1 MAEDG
6 STLVNVHGGQN
17 LAELLKRAATRVPS
31 GDSSAVKMVVDDV
44 LFLRPDEAVVWFGVE
59 VDGQRFAMV
68 DGREGRAVL
77 VDGRWMIEHATMID
91 LIGFAGVSWHPPGQ
105 NS

>member
-1 MAEDG
+1 MADDRT
-6 STLVNVHGGQN
+6 TLVNVHGGQN
-17 LAELLKRAATRVPS
+17 LAELLKQAATRVPS
-31 GDSSAVKMVVDDV
+31 TDSSAVNMVVDDI

-59 VDGQRFAMV
+59 VDGKRYAMV

-91 LIGFAGVSWHPPGQ
+91 LIGFAGVAWHPPGQ
-105 NS
+105 SS